1 MTQSNRMVRGELGGR
16 GARNRGRSVQGSPV
30 GSVSVASELGSHLL
44 RTSRGFGGCQA
55 QGPQGDW
62 ARSPF
67 LRSSQ
72 SEGELGTE
80 SCPPSSRRRPDPIAR
95 KVTVL
100 GGGAS
105 KAGGLA
111 GRSAVPVAAGGA
123 EGAHLHEGQPGE
135 GAARSSRPAPFLPG
149 AAAARGPC
157 RPRAPRADA
166 HLRPSACEGKC
177 GVKGVRI
184 SPRPAVHRLAGSGQ
198 PLAGHCSKGRARAV
212 LPAAWPPLS
221 RAAGL
226 PPSAG
231 ACTVRCPGPE
241 ASGAGAAPHHRRLG
255 PPAVG
260 RRPRTA
266 RPPQSHEPAPY
277 NESLPTL
284 RP

>member
-30 GSVSVASELGSHLL
+30 GSVSVASELGSHFL

-55 QGPQGDW
+55 RGPQGDW

-157 RPRAPRADA
+157 PAPRAPHR
-166 HLRPSACEGKC
+166 RSPPSAREGKC

-184 SPRPAVHRLAGSGQ
+184 HRGQLPTDSRAPASP
-198 PLAGHCSKGRARAV
+198 
-212 LPAAWPPLS
+212 S
-221 RAAGL
+221 RAAAAKGE
-226 PPSAG
+226 
-231 ACTVRCPGPE
+231 PGPC
-241 ASGAGAAPHHRRLG
+241 S
-255 PPAVG
+255 PPPG
-260 RRPRTA
+260 RP
-266 RPPQSHEPAPY
+266 
-277 NESLPTL
+277 
-284 RP
+284 

>member
-1 MTQSNRMVRGELGGR
+1 MVRGELGGR

-30 GSVSVASELGSHLL
+30 GSVSVASELGSHFL

-55 QGPQGDW
+55 RGPQGDW

-123 EGAHLHEGQPGE
+123 EGAHLHGGAAGRGHGEEQPPRPVP
-135 GAARSSRPAPFLPG
+135 ARSSCGPRSVPAP
-149 AAAARGPC
+149 C
-157 RPRAPRADA
+157 APR
-166 HLRPSACEGKC
+166 RRSPPSAREGKC

-184 SPRPAVHRLAGSGQ
+184 HRGQ
-198 PLAGHCSKGRARAV
+198 
-212 LPAAWPPLS
+212 LPTDS
-221 RAAGL
+221 RAPAS
-226 PPSAG
+226 PSRATAAKG
-231 ACTVRCPGPE
+231 EPGPC
-241 ASGAGAAPHHRRLG
+241 S
-255 PPAVG
+255 PPPG
-260 RRPRTA
+260 RP
-266 RPPQSHEPAPY
+266 
-277 NESLPTL
+277 
-284 RP
+284 

>member
-1 MTQSNRMVRGELGGR
+1 MVRGELGGR
-16 GARNRGRSVQGSPV
+16 GARNRGCSVQGSPV
-30 GSVSVASELGSHLL
+30 GSVSVASELGSHFL

-55 QGPQGDW
+55 RGPQGDW

-111 GRSAVPVAAGGA
+111 GRSAGRVMVRGACRSRRSRGRPPARGAAGRGHG
-123 EGAHLHEGQPGE
+123 EEQPPRPVP
-135 GAARSSRPAPFLPG
+135 ARSSCGPRSVPAPRRCSPPSVRM
-149 AAAARGPC
+149 RGEM
-157 RPRAPRADA
+157 RG
-166 HLRPSACEGKC
+166 EG
-177 GVKGVRI
+177 RSH
-184 SPRPAVHRLAGSGQ
+184 SPRPAAHRLAGSGQ

-226 PPSAG
+226 PPSDG

-241 ASGAGAAPHHRRLG
+241 ASGAGPAPLHHRLG

-266 RPPQSHEPAPY
+266 RPPQSQEPAPY
-277 NESLPTL
+277 NESLPPL

>member
-1 MTQSNRMVRGELGGR
+1 MTQRNRMVRGELGGR

-30 GSVSVASELGSHLL
+30 GSVWVASELGSHFL

-55 QGPQGDW
+55 RGPQGDW

-80 SCPPSSRRRPDPIAR
+80 SCPPSSRRCPDPIAWN
-95 KVTVL
+95 VTVL

-123 EGAHLHEGQPGE
+123 EGAHLHEGQLGE

-157 RPRAPRADA
+157 PALRAPRRRSP
-166 HLRPSACEGKC
+166 LSAREGKC

-184 SPRPAVHRLAGSGQ
+184 SPRPAAHRLAGSG
-198 PLAGHCSKGRARAV
+198 
-212 LPAAWPPLS
+212 
-221 RAAGL
+221 
-226 PPSAG
+226 
-231 ACTVRCPGPE
+231 
-241 ASGAGAAPHHRRLG
+241 
-255 PPAVG
+255 
-260 RRPRTA
+260 
-266 RPPQSHEPAPY
+266 
-277 NESLPTL
+277 
-284 RP
+284 